1 VTSRTFIVIL
11 VAAAG
16 AAWPLA
22 IRAQQ
27 QPVPIVGSLHSAS
40 AGYIRSVGGFGES
53 PEQTGFIDGKNVTI
67 EYRRA
72 DGHTERLPARADF
85 VQPTKFEMV
94 INLKTA
100 KALGLAIPPTL
111 LATAGEVIE

>member
-1 VTSRTFIVIL
+1 
-11 VAAAG
+11 
-16 AAWPLA
+16 
-22 IRAQQ
+22 
-27 QPVPIVGSLHSAS
+27 VPIVGSLHSAS

-72 DGHTERLPARADF
+72 DGHTERLPARAADF

-94 INLKTA
+94 ITPFRRRSSPRPA
-100 KALGLAIPPTL
+100 KSSNRAARHCP
-111 LATAGEVIE
+111 EC